1 VVSIRVD
8 IRPATA
14 EDLATVNDIYNQYVI
29 ETHYT
34 FDLEP
39 MTMEARREWFTHY
52 ASSGRY
58 RLLVA
63 LADDAVIGYACS
75 SRFRPKAGYETS
87 VETSVYLAP
96 EAVGRGAGSRLYDEL
111 FRTLEGEDLHRA
123 YAGIALPNPASIG
136 LHERFKFKRV
146 AHYTEQGRKFGRY
159 WDVAWFEKPLGA
171 ESKADEVG

>member
-1 VVSIRVD
+1 M
-8 IRPATA
+8 
-14 EDLATVNDIYNQYVI
+14 VNDIYNHYVV

-39 MTMEARREWFTHY
+39 MTMDARREWFTHY
-52 ASSGRY
+52 GSSGRY

-96 EAVGRGAGSRLYDEL
+96 EAIGKGAGSRLYEAL
-111 FRTLEGEDLHRA
+111 FKSLDDLDLHRA
-123 YAGIALPNPASIG
+123 YAGIALPNPQSIG
-136 LHERFKFKRV
+136 LHERFGFKRV
-146 AHYTEQGRKFGRY
+146 
-159 WDVAWFEKPLGA
+159 
-171 ESKADEVG
+171 